1 MKGGITARAIEVVLV
16 NVLHVPITVMFALP
30 TAAVLLAVSVSV
42 LVAVV
47 GFGLNAAVTPLGR
60 PDTARFTLP
69 LNPFHGVTITGV
81 LALDPC
87 VALKLLA
94 EADKV
99 NVGCAPGQWFT
110 RFAALM
116 LPIPVAKSHPL
127 VALYAG

>member
-1 MKGGITARAIEVVLV
+1 MFTVSATVVEL
-16 NVLHVPITVMFALP
+16 VMFPDVPLIVTVDVP
-30 TAAVLLAVSVSV
+30 SVAVLLAVSVSV

-47 GFGLNAAVTPLGR
+47 GFGLNAAVTPLGK

-69 LNPFHGVTITGV
+69 LNPFHGVTIIDV

-116 LPIPVAKSHPL
+116 VPIPVAKSHPL